1 LCDPGS
7 ALMFAGAGV
16 NALGSITGLNARSN
30 ASEAKAQAYEVQSQQ
45 DLDQSALQQR
55 QMQLDLAAGGY
66 QANSK
71 ERAAALLTAK
81 QEVAVGASG
90 FTLQGSPTEAII
102 DSRKQAELDAQA
114 IQYGTALKA
123 QNDILRSDALKN
135 KAQDDLRAADIERR
149 SKPGALDYALGI
161 GGAITSAANT
171 RAGDRLL
178 TRLGNSFG
186 NSS

>member
-71 ERAAALLTAK
+71 ERAAALLTSK

-123 QNDILRSDALKN
+123 QNDILRSDSLVN
-135 KAQDDLRAADIERR
+135 KARSDLSAAEIERS
-149 SKPGALDYALGI
+149 SKPGVLDYALGI
-161 GGAITSAANT
+161 GGALTSAGSTTAGQ
-171 RAGDRLL
+171 RAI
-178 TRLGNSFG
+178 TRLGNYF
-186 NSS
+186 